1 MDCPIYLVN
10 LKYDIEHI
18 DEIKNVTYRCL
29 LKNKLGIPRT
39 EKDNKELQEF
49 QNAIN
54 DYLSMS
60 ADEMLC
66 SGMYD
71 EVYNKKFMDK
81 LESNKL
87 YNDWR

>member
-1 MDCPIYLVN
+1 MNCPIYQAQ

-18 DEIKNVTYRCL
+18 DEIKNITYRCL

-49 QNAIN
+49 QNDLN
-54 DYLSMS
+54 NCLSMS

-71 EVYNKKFMDK
+71 EVYNKKFM
-81 LESNKL
+81 NKL
-87 YNDWR
+87 KNGKLYKRR